1 MAALSG
7 GRGSRA
13 NRDRLSQMF
22 CRHASWLKP
31 DGGLKEM
38 SCRVALLKLQ
48 RSGLIE
54 LPLPRRTWR
63 ARAPIPRTPEGE
75 PADET
80 TLDAGAVDIH
90 LELVGP
96 KNRALWNELIDRYHY
111 LGFCRTGGAQLRYF
125 VHAGGKVVAL
135 LGFCAA
141 AWRVASRDAFIGWS
155 ADERKNQLYRVVD
168 NYRFLILPWIKAR
181 NLASRILSAV
191 ARRLPDDWQERYHY
205 RPVLLESF
213 VESGRFLGSCYKA
226 SNWLCVGDGR
236 PGQVGPGSQ
245 ISKADQDRLA
255 LPPGTPVQ
263 GGLMPVKPPRRI
275 KLTKKELKA
284 LQGRIKER
292 RLEENDWQIVESLA
306 ETVECLNQALDEK
319 NTSLGRLCKYLLGA
333 PTETAKI
340 SSSPVPGPQSI
351 NPPQNPGD
359 MAATRRLPIRGATGW
374 SWIIP
379 RFTRVISAGVC
390 PGQSL

>member
-1 MAALSG
+1 MQIC
-7 GRGSRA
+7 GRQFTDTEIQWLRSQVEEVPGL
-13 NRDRLSQMF
+13 NRNRLSQMF

-213 VESGRFLGSCYKA
+213 VESGRFLGTCYKA
-226 SNWLCVGDGR
+226 SNWLCVGETAGR
-236 PGQVGPGSQ
+236 GKWDRDHRSQ
-245 ISKADQDRLA
+245 
-255 LPPGTPVQ
+255 
-263 GGLMPVKPPRRI
+263 KPI
-275 KLTKKELKA
+275 KTVWLYPL
-284 LQGRIKER
+284 ER
-292 RLEENDWQIVESLA
+292 RFKE
-306 ETVECLNQALDEK
+306 AL
-319 NTSLGRLCKYLLGA
+319 C
-333 PTETAKI
+333 
-340 SSSPVPGPQSI
+340 Q
-351 NPPQNPGD
+351 
-359 MAATRRLPIRGATGW
+359 
-374 SWIIP
+374 
-379 RFTRVISAGVC
+379 
-390 PGQSL
+390 